1 MNIEYLEKLLV
12 EEPKFRLKQ
21 ARTAIFKDLIDD
33 WSQATSLPL
42 NLREKLAVHCPL
54 KINAQVF
61 ASSDGQAVKALI
73 TLADGKKIEAVLM
86 KHKDGRHTICVSCQV
101 GCSLACSFCATG
113 RMGFKRNLTA
123 SEILEQVLFFA
134 RFLKNNDERV
144 SHIVFMGMGEPF
156 LNYENVLAAVR
167 LLNDKDSFNLGA
179 RRISISTAGITEGIK
194 KLSEEKIQ
202 VNLAISLHAANDKL
216 RRKIMPVDKKYPLA
230 KVLAA
235 VDDYVKKTH
244 RRVMFEYLLI
254 KGINDAEQDARE
266 LTGLM
271 KRPLCFVNLI
281 SYNPTGDFIPSSPLA
296 VKKFR
301 KILEKAGVSVTER
314 FRFGRDIKAACGQL
328 ADD

>member
-1 MNIEYLEKLLV
+1 
-12 EEPKFRLKQ
+12 
-21 ARTAIFKDLIDD
+21 
-33 WSQATSLPL
+33 
-42 NLREKLAVHCPL
+42 
-54 KINAQVF
+54 
-61 ASSDGQAVKALI
+61 
-73 TLADGKKIEAVLM
+73 
-86 KHKDGRHTICVSCQV
+86 
-101 GCSLACSFCATG
+101 
-113 RMGFKRNLTA
+113 
-123 SEILEQVLFFA
+123 
-134 RFLKNNDERV
+134 
-144 SHIVFMGMGEPF
+144 
-156 LNYENVLAAVR
+156 
-167 LLNDKDSFNLGA
+167 
-179 RRISISTAGITEGIK
+179 
-194 KLSEEKIQ
+194 
-202 VNLAISLHAANDKL
+202 
-216 RRKIMPVDKKYPLA
+216 
-230 KVLAA
+230 